1 MTNVNSFDIIYLNT
15 KFRGETMLVTMKE
28 MLADARARHYCVAAF
43 DVSNYE
49 MARNVYN
56 ELKDQVNGIHH
67 IETELSCCIGKQ
79 DVRMF
84 VTAYDENN
92 VPVYEAVEEEKIKPS
107 VLIKKY
113 GLDKPHYADLCRYGL
128 FSCIGG
134 GKK

>member
-1 MTNVNSFDIIYLNT
+1 MNIF
-15 KFRGETMLVTMKE
+15 
-28 MLADARARHYCVAAF
+28 A
-43 DVSNYE
+43 YE

-56 ELKDQVNGIHH
+56 ELKDQVSGIHH
-67 IETELSCCIGKQ
+67 VETELSCCIGKQ

-113 GLDKPHYADLCRYGL
+113 GLDTPHYADLCRYGL
-128 FSCIGG
+128 FNCVKGV
-134 GKK
+134 KK